1 MKKKMI
7 SKLIGIGV
15 ISSSFML
22 PTFAA
27 EPVTVQNQ
35 IQYSPA
41 EEFALSNNAEL
52 LSKGIQ
58 VIGGDSFEI
67 DVVDKKT
74 RAKYTVYV
82 DWDIGYT
89 DDSNIGLVSYTRA
102 YSTNLNCLLKRIDG
116 TFEWDDPNSSAYGL
130 YSVNTSNT
138 VPTYQV
144 SNAIET
150 RKTFSSGKKL
160 DCTLDV
166 DIDAIS
172 EISGGTFYATDTV
185 TIP

>member
-7 SKLIGIGV
+7 SKLIGVGV
-15 ISSSFML
+15 MASSVMV

-27 EPVTVQNQ
+27 EPVPVQNQ
-35 IQYSPA
+35 IQYNSA
-41 EEFALSNNAEL
+41 EEFASSNDAEL

-67 DVVDKKT
+67 DVIDKKT
-74 RAKYTVYV
+74 RAKYKVYV

-102 YSTNLNCLLKRIDG
+102 YSTSLNCLLKSIDG

-130 YSVNTSNT
+130 YSVDTSNI

-144 SNAIET
+144 FDAIET
-150 RKTFSSGKKL
+150 RKTFSSGKTL

-172 EISGGTFYATDTV
+172 EISGGSFYATDTV